1 MAQSDDEE
9 AIRRIEQ
16 TWDAAWN
23 RHDAKALAALLSE
36 DVDFVNVTGAWFRGR
51 SEFEARMRETHQGAF
66 KTSKRTTLDTSVK
79 FLTPE
84 IAIVHARWEMSG
96 LGNADG
102 TLRQPWHGIITRVV
116 RKMDDNWVVVAAHN
130 VDEADSSA
138 RALQPHLR

>member
-1 MAQSDDEE
+1 MAQSADEE

-36 DVDFVNVTGAWFRGR
+36 DIDFVNVTGAWFKGR
-51 SEFEARMRETHQGAF
+51 SEFEKRMLETHQGAF
-66 KTSKRTTLDTSVK
+66 KNSKRTTLDTSVK

-84 IAIVHARWEMSG
+84 IAVVHARWEMSG
-96 LGNADG
+96 LDNADG
-102 TLRQPWHGIITRVV
+102 TLRQPWRGIITRVV

-130 VDEADSSA
+130 VDEAGISA
-138 RALQPHLR
+138 RTMRPHLR

>member
-1 MAQSDDEE
+1 MAQSHDEE
-9 AIRRIEQ
+9 AIRLIEQ
-16 TWDAAWN
+16 MWDAAWN

-36 DVDFVNVTGAWFRGR
+36 DVDFVNVTGAWFKGR
-51 SEFEARMRETHQGAF
+51 SEFEERMHKTHQGAF

-102 TLRQPWHGIITRVV
+102 TLRQPWRGIITRVV
-116 RKMDDNWVVVAAHN
+116 RKMDDTWIVVAAHN
-130 VDEADSSA
+130 VDEADGSA
-138 RALQPHLR
+138 RAMQPHLR